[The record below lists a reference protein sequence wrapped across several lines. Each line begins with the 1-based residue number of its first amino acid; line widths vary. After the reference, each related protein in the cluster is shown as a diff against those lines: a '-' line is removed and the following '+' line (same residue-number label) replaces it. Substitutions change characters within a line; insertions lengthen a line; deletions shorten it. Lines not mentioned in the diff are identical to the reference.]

1 MVDKETPRGKPLNE
15 PEEAPRHRKHGYR
28 GYPNQPGG
36 PGDVHSGSGFGG
48 AGSVSRSG
56 NPIDSSVISERT
68 REDVKEEEEDEK

>member
-1 MVDKETPRGKPLNE
+1 MAEKETPRGKPSSE
-15 PEEAPRHRKHGYR
+15 PQEPQKHRKHGYR

-36 PGDVHSGSGFGG
+36 AGDVHSGSGFGG

-68 REDVKEEEEDEK
+68 RDDVKEDEEKE

>member
-1 MVDKETPRGKPLNE
+1 MADRETPREKESNP
-15 PEEAPRHRKHGYR
+15 PVPKHRKKGYR
-28 GYPNQPGG
+28 GYPNKPGS

-68 REDVKEEEEDEK
+68 RDDAAKDED